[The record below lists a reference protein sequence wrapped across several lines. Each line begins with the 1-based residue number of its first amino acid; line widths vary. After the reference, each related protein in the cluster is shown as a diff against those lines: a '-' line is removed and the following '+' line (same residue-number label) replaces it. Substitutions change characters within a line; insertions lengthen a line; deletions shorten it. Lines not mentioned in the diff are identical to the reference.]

1 MRRLR
6 LRSDAFFHAL
16 LQSVLSYQDQ
26 ISSCPKHLN
35 FIFIRAYD
43 FFGFSTDGYIWR
55 LKYFRNIPKVRM
67 MNDIIDRFK
76 TDMSESDVLMPVLC
90 SAWNILTVVNMK
102 YGNLIFSY
110 NTIELFY
117 HIIKMMNNIIPTVAR
132 MTCIKTN
139 SQFIAIF
146 YPS

>member
-1 MRRLR
+1 
-6 LRSDAFFHAL
+6 
-16 LQSVLSYQDQ
+16 
-26 ISSCPKHLN
+26 
-35 FIFIRAYD
+35 
-43 FFGFSTDGYIWR
+43 
-55 LKYFRNIPKVRM
+55 M

-110 NTIELFY
+110 NTIELLY

-146 YPS
+146 YPVVNPG

>member
-1 MRRLR
+1 
-6 LRSDAFFHAL
+6 
-16 LQSVLSYQDQ
+16 
-26 ISSCPKHLN
+26 
-35 FIFIRAYD
+35 
-43 FFGFSTDGYIWR
+43 
-55 LKYFRNIPKVRM
+55 M

-139 SQFIAIF
+139 SMPGDKVRLETKIIKTKGPVGIGEAVASVDGKVVVRAELTFMIG
-146 YPS
+146 